1 MTSPG
6 GAVGDYG
13 LAASLFARLKAGGVR
28 TTACVDLVA
37 ASGGYMLACTADK
50 ILAAPFSTVGSI
62 GAPPAAARAA
72 PAPPATWLCCAA
84 HRDALTMELPCRREG
99 SGQPAAKSRGLASR
113 RGRVRRCAGVVG
125 GAPLTPT

>member
-62 GAPPAAARAA
+62 GAPPLPPHPPPTAA
-72 PAPPATWLCCAA
+72 PAAPAAPAAHCRARRIRRIRPTRHARPKWERTEAGCAA
-84 HRDALTMELPCRREG
+84 LPTATR
-99 SGQPAAKSRGLASR
+99 
-113 RGRVRRCAGVVG
+113 
-125 GAPLTPT
+125 

>member
-62 GAPPAAARAA
+62 GAPPAAERAARAA
-72 PAPPATWLCCAA
+72 PAAHCRARRARPTRHARPKWERVEAGCAA
-84 HRDALTMELPCRREG
+84 LPTATR
-99 SGQPAAKSRGLASR
+99 
-113 RGRVRRCAGVVG
+113 
-125 GAPLTPT
+125 